1 MKTLFTT
8 AFCLFM
14 VTLVL
19 GAQEQTERL
28 ELLSDDSFERVVA
41 NWHKNGKG
49 GDFKQDPSG
58 RTGACLR
65 IVNKA
70 GQRTSLYSSALIPV
84 TPGKDTLKIS
94 LWVKGKG
101 VFFLGGYLYG
111 AGGRPY
117 VSCFASR
124 KENVDS
130 SGWVKKNF
138 VFNTARFHKNARTMR
153 LVIEVP
159 QGPMSDLYFDDLSGV
174 KESPLP

>member
-14 VTLVL
+14 GTLVL
-19 GAQEQTERL
+19 GAQEKIERL

-49 GDFKQDPSG
+49 GDFKQDPAG

-65 IVNKA
+65 IINKA
-70 GQRTSLYSSALIPV
+70 DQRTALYTSALIPV
-84 TPGKDTLKIS
+84 APGKDTLKIS

-117 VSCFASR
+117 VSSFASR

-130 SGWVKKNF
+130 AEWVKKDF
-138 VFNTARFHKNARTMR
+138 VFSTAKFHKNARTAR
-153 LVIEVP
+153 LLIEVP
-159 QGPMSDLYFDDLSGV
+159 KGQVSDLRFDDLSGV